1 MNSIA
6 VFARWPRIGTVKT
19 RLSPALPAELSL
31 ALHRAMVADT
41 LAAARACGAERRV
54 LYWGDAPDTPDAG
67 EPPAAVPPGFE
78 ARPQRGA
85 DLGARMANAFEELLA
100 GTSDRAVLV
109 GTDCPDLGPAG
120 IDAAFRALES
130 KPVVLIPSR
139 DGGYALIGLALPAP
153 GLFER
158 IDWSTEQVLAQTL
171 ERARAAGLAVRLLEP
186 LADLDTP
193 EDLVRWIAR
202 AGFGG
207 TAPAPHPPAA
217 HLRAALAATGLFP
230 G

>member
-6 VFARWPRIGTVKT
+6 VFARWPRIGAVKT

-41 LAAARACGAERRV
+41 LAAARASGADRRI
-54 LYWGDAPDTPDAG
+54 LYWGDAPDPPPPGEETPAL
-67 EPPAAVPPGFE
+67 PPGFE
-78 ARPQRGA
+78 VRPQRGA
-85 DLGARMANAFEELLA
+85 DLGERMANAFAEMLQ
-100 GTSDRAVLV
+100 GSSDRAVLI

-120 IDAAFRALES
+120 IAAAFRALES
-130 KPVVLIPSR
+130 RPVALIPSR

-171 ERARAAGLAVRLLEP
+171 ERARTAGLVVRLLEP

-202 AGFGG
+202 AGHGG